1 MVEGIHL
8 SLLMGPFVALPA
20 PRNVVESLTG
30 VQITSSSTGSS
41 GFQLTFSVAKESA
54 INTTLIP
61 AGYFDPKIRVVLVVT
76 VNGLPN
82 VLMDGIVTRQELSAS
97 NEPGKT
103 TLTVTGEDVSL
114 LMGLD
119 HRRIPMPALPD
130 YAKIN
135 LALLPYL
142 LNGVVPLVIPPII
155 DAIDSPTERW
165 FTQNSTDLAFIQQMA
180 EESGYVFYID
190 PGPLPNQ
197 SFAYFG
203 PEIRIGI
210 PQPALN
216 VGMDGESN
224 VESLSFTYDGM
235 AREQPTIVV
244 LDPIT
249 HKVPIPIP
257 IPDVSIL
264 KPPLAIKP
272 ATAFRTRPLS
282 NVAKMSAARAL
293 LVGIAHSANSADA
306 ITASGQLDVLR
317 YGRVLKSRG
326 LVGVRGAGLAYDGLY
341 FVKSVTHTIKRGEYK
356 QSFTLVR
363 DGLISITP
371 KVVP

>member
-8 SLLMGPFVALPA
+8 TVMIGPYLALPA
-20 PRNVVESLTG
+20 PRSVVEAITG
-30 VQITSSSTGSS
+30 VQVTSSSSGSS

-54 INTTLIP
+54 INKTLIA
-61 AGYFDPKIRVVLVVT
+61 AGYFDPKTRVVLMVT
-76 VNGLPN
+76 VNGIPS
-82 VLMDGIVTRQELSAS
+82 VLMDGIITRQEMSAS
-97 NEPGKT
+97 NEPGKS

-119 HRRIPMPALPD
+119 HKRIPMPAMPD

-165 FTQNSTDLAFIQQMA
+165 WTQDSSDLAFIRQMA
-180 EESGYVFYID
+180 SESGYVFYID
-190 PGPLPNQ
+190 PGPVPNQ

-203 PEIRIGI
+203 PEIRVGV

-235 AREQPTIVV
+235 AREQPTVV
-244 LDPIT
+244 VMDPIT

-264 KPPLAIKP
+264 KPPLSVRP
-272 ATAFRTRPLS
+272 ASALRTTPLPD
-282 NVAKMSAARAL
+282 VAKMGAARAL
-293 LVGIAHSANSADA
+293 LVGMAHSANSADA
-306 ITASGQLDVLR
+306 ITGSGQLDVLR
-317 YGRVLKSRG
+317 YGRVLKARS

-356 QSFTLVR
+356 QSFSLAR
-363 DGLISITP
+363 EGLISITP